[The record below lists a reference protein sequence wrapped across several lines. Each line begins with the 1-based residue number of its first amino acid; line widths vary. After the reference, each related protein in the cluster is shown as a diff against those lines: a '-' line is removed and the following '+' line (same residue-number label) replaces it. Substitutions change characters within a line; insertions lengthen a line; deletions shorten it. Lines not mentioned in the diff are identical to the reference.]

1 MEIAEIKTRLRS
13 YIVNELMRNPEY
25 PLGDDEPLL
34 TGGLIDS
41 FAIAQIGVFAE
52 NQFDTYIPDNDLVV
66 EKIDT
71 LNLLA
76 ATVAAAR
83 DKRRT

>member
-1 MEIAEIKTRLRS
+1 
-13 YIVNELMRNPEY
+13 
-25 PLGDDEPLL
+25 
-34 TGGLIDS
+34 LIDS